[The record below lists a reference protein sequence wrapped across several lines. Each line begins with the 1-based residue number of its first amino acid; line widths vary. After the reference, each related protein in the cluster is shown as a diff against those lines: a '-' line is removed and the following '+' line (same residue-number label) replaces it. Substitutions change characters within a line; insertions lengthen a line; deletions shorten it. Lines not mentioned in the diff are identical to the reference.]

1 MNRSILCF
9 GDSNT
14 HGTQPM
20 QHLDDKR
27 RMMPGERW
35 PGRMSAALGQG
46 WQIIEEGHPGR
57 TTVHSDAVEGAHK
70 NGLAALPVA
79 LESHTPID
87 MVIVM
92 LGTNDLKARFALPAG
107 DIARSLS
114 RLILTVLASD
124 CGPARKAPAMLL
136 IAPPPILETGC
147 LAAMFAGGAEKSAL
161 FASLYSAIAER
172 HGIGFIDAGS
182 VIRSSP
188 VDGIHFDPPDHAR
201 LGTFVA
207 DHIGSLPFAAG

>member
-1 MNRSILCF
+1 MTRSILCF

-14 HGTQPM
+14 HGTEPM

-27 RMMPGERW
+27 RMAPEQRW
-35 PGRMSAALGQG
+35 PGHLAAALGPD
-46 WQIIEEGHPGR
+46 WRVIEEGHPGR

-92 LGTNDLKARFALPAG
+92 LGTNDLKARFSLPAG
-107 DIARSLS
+107 DIARSVD
-114 RLILTVLASD
+114 RLLMTILASD
-124 CGPARKAPAMLL
+124 CGPGRKAPASML

-147 LAAMFAGGAEKSAL
+147 LAAMFAGGAEKSAQ
-161 FASLYSAIAER
+161 FGRLYGDIAGR
-172 HGIGFIDAGS
+172 HGIGFLNAGS
-182 VIRSSP
+182 IIRSSP
-188 VDGIHFDPPDHAR
+188 MDGIHFDAAEHAT
-201 LGTFVA
+201 LGAEIARSVL
-207 DHIGSLPFAAG
+207 SQRAAID